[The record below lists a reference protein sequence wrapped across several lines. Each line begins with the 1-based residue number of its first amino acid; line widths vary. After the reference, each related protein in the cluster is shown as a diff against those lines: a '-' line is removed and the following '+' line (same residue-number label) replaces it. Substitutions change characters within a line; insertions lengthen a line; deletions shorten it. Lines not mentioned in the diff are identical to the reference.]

1 MKPTDIIIGVVGN
14 GFVGQA
20 TSLFASKHVSL
31 LVYDIDPTK
40 CNPKNLSMSELVT
53 DCDIIFICVPTPMK
67 ENGECDTS
75 IVENCIREIQD
86 ISKKLNPENDT
97 NEKFIKHIVVR
108 STVPVGFCAKWGVNH
123 MPEFL
128 TEARWKNDFKETEQW
143 IVGVADHLNY
153 RDFESKITMLLQY
166 AQQYGQI
173 LSAKKTFMD
182 TDSTEFVK
190 YVRNCYLAVKLSLC
204 NEFYDFCKVKG
215 IDYDN
220 AMNVAASDK
229 RIGQHYINVPGP
241 DGKKG
246 WGGVCLPKDT
256 KSFANQQR
264 AIGLNPLVLESA
276 IERNTLYDR
285 KEQDWLCLKN
295 KGRTFI

>member
-1 MKPTDIIIGVVGN
+1 MKTKEMMIGIVGN

-20 TSLFASKHVSL
+20 TSLFANTHVQL
-31 LVYDIDPTK
+31 LIYDIDPSK
-40 CNPKNLSMSELVT
+40 CNPKGLSMNELVH

-75 IVENCIREIQD
+75 IVEKCIIDILAINEIQKE
-86 ISKKLNPENDT
+86 KK
-97 NEKFIKHIVVR
+97 EKNHIVVR

-128 TEARWKNDFKETEQW
+128 TEARWKDDFKETEQW
-143 IVGVADHLNY
+143 IVGVADNLDY
-153 RDFESKITMLLQY
+153 RDFESRITLLLQQ
-166 AQQYGQI
+166 AQQCGQI
-173 LSAKKTFMD
+173 VSSKKIFMD
-182 TDSTEFVK
+182 TDSTEFIK

-204 NEFYDFCKVKG
+204 NEFYDFCRVKG
-215 IDYDN
+215 IDYN
-220 AMNVAASDK
+220 NTMSVAASDK
-229 RIGQHYINVPGP
+229 RIGQHYIGVPGP

-256 KSFANQQR
+256 RSFANQQR
-264 AIGLNPLVLESA
+264 AVGLDPIVLESA
-276 IERNTLYDR
+276 IARNNAYDR

>member
-1 MKPTDIIIGVVGN
+1 MKTNEMIIGIVGN

-20 TSLFASKHVSL
+20 TSLFANANVQL
-31 LVYDIDPTK
+31 LVYDIDPNK
-40 CNPKNLSMSELVT
+40 CNPRGLSMSELVQ

-75 IVENCIREIQD
+75 IVEKCIIG
-86 ISKKLNPENDT
+86 I
-97 NEKFIKHIVVR
+97 NELQKEKKHIVVR

-128 TEARWKNDFKETEQW
+128 TEARWKDDFKETEQW
-143 IVGVADHLNY
+143 IVGVADNSNY
-153 RDFESKITMLLQY
+153 RDFEACITVLLQ
-166 AQQYGQI
+166 QSHQHGQI
-173 LSAKKTFMD
+173 VSSKKTFMD
-182 TDSTEFVK
+182 TDSTEFIK

-204 NEFYDFCKVKG
+204 NEFYDFCQVKG
-215 IDYDN
+215 IDYNN
-220 AMNVAASDK
+220 AMLVAAGDK
-229 RIGQHYINVPGP
+229 RIGQHYIGVPGP

-256 KSFANQQR
+256 RAFVNQQR
-264 AIGLNPLVLESA
+264 AVGLDPIVLESA
-276 IERNTLYDR
+276 ITRNNKIDR
-285 KEQDWLCLKN
+285 IEQDWLCSKN